1 MTSTVTFNFA
11 NRPSTVTEQTLI
23 LTIKATNSYGAE
35 IETTVTLTSQI
46 CDIAR
51 DDPGDFVCAFVMNK
65 QSGSC
70 TFPENTNIP
79 AACNNP
85 LDFEIKFTTNYESVG
100 DGAFSWASTSGT
112 SDSHKLEF
120 DFKGTGLTRLDFEGL
135 YDARRIQ
142 ASTTETFKVALCY
155 VT

>member
-1 MTSTVTFNFA
+1 
-11 NRPSTVTEQTLI
+11 
-23 LTIKATNSYGAE
+23 
-35 IETTVTLTSQI
+35 
-46 CDIAR
+46 
-51 DDPGDFVCAFVMNK
+51 MNK

-85 LDFEIKFTTNYESVG
+85 LDFEIKLDTNYESVG
-100 DGAFSWASTSGT
+100 DGAFSWASMSGT

-120 DFKGTGLTRLDFEGL
+120 DFAGTGLTRLDFEGL